1 MTDRSLPLHL
11 DDRSLILAQKDV
23 LYVFNRRGA
32 FDLRGKDIEAL
43 HARLAPHL
51 QGTQCEEALLAAVP
65 PASAGP
71 LLSYFDKLRQVG
83 ALRTATEP
91 TGPAGDAT
99 LPLDELGPAR
109 WRGQFAWREH
119 CVEISLNGPWPAPRT
134 ERVARLEFLDPQ
146 DAGRWLCQLRAP
158 GCGLGNQACVVE
170 TPVAETISAEV
181 LRRRASYARWL
192 LGSGFDVERRERALL
207 FELDAQS
214 GELRRRVV
222 LDDDGPAHAL
232 RTLPDQIEILRSDG
246 INQLPL
252 VVARAAHPFFAPE
265 VRRIGLDK
273 ATVRKHLLRD
283 FLMQVDQGAAEP
295 EPGSTAPL
303 VAGSRCELA
312 ILLLEREAER
322 RAACEELRWTEVDL
336 LAQEELHPEIR
347 YLQSI
352 LRLRQRAL
360 PARRAVTHDGAVSF
374 ELGSHHAL
382 SFVPARAVAEILLGV
397 TWELFYG
404 PSGGEAPR
412 PALDLR
418 SFAEPA
424 ELLRIA
430 ARLRRRPS
438 ARSTP
443 GLRAVRRWGMT
454 AWTEEQLH
462 ETP

>member
-1 MTDRSLPLHL
+1 MTAPSLPLCL

-51 QGTQCEEALLAAVP
+51 HGTHGEEALLAAVH
-65 PASAGP
+65 PAAAGP

-83 ALRTATEP
+83 ALRIATEP
-91 TGPAGDAT
+91 AGEAAR
-99 LPLDELGPAR
+99 LLDELGPACR
-109 WRGQFAWREH
+109 RGRFAWRGH
-119 CVEISLNGPWPAPRT
+119 CVEISLDGPWPAPRT
-134 ERVARLEFLDPQ
+134 EGVARLEFLSPQ
-146 DAGRWLCQLRAP
+146 DTGRWLWQLRAP

-170 TPVAETISAEV
+170 TPVAETLSPEI

-192 LGSGFDVERRERALL
+192 LGSGFDIERRERALL
-207 FELDAQS
+207 FELDVQS
-214 GELRRRVV
+214 GELRRRLV
-222 LDDDGPAHAL
+222 LDEDGPEHAL
-232 RTLPDQIEILRSDG
+232 RTLPDQIEMLLSDG
-246 INQLPL
+246 IDQLPL
-252 VVARAAHPFFAPE
+252 VVARAAHPFFVPE

-283 FLMQVDQGAAEP
+283 FLIRIDRGVAES
-295 EPGSTAPL
+295 GSTAAL
-303 VAGSRCELA
+303 VANSRCELA
-312 ILLLEREAER
+312 ILLLEREVRR

-336 LAQEELHPEIR
+336 LAQEELHPELR
-347 YLQSI
+347 FLQSI
-352 LRLRQRAL
+352 LRLRRKAL
-360 PARRAVTHDGAVSF
+360 SARRAVTRDGAICF
-374 ELGSHHAL
+374 EQGPHRAL

-404 PSGGEAPR
+404 SLGGEAPR

-418 SFAEPA
+418 SFAAPA

-430 ARLRRRPS
+430 ARLRRPGT
-438 ARSTP
+438 RSSP

-454 AWTEEQLH
+454 AWTEEHLH
-462 ETP
+462 ETL